1 VPTPTP
7 ALVGEVV
14 SVLVP
19 HNQREEE
26 PGGVY
31 DACDEALGPAEAERL
46 AHELHRFPEPPLKPH
61 NDSPE
66 VQKHIEENLVLA
78 QRQWVPTHER

>member
-1 VPTPTP
+1 MT
-7 ALVGEVV
+7 VV
-14 SVLVP
+14 M
-19 HNQREEE
+19 H
-26 PGGVY
+26 
-31 DACDEALGPAEAERL
+31 GP
-46 AHELHRFPEPPLKPH
+46 LHRFPEPPLKPY